1 MAPELTPDS
10 LRSARF
16 RTALRGADQSEVK
29 NLLEAAAAEIEALQE
44 QKDRLVSRLGEFA
57 EHDLKS
63 EFEKVGNEI
72 TEVLEAARQA
82 AETMRERAT
91 LDAARWRSEAMA
103 ESEKVRKDAKNDAEA
118 LRGDAWTT
126 GTDLLNQASAEV
138 KRTTQQAERNAITI
152 TGEAEREAHR
162 LVSAARREAEDLV
175 RTATMDAEKLNV
187 DAQKAHDQ
195 MIDDAIRQAEASQ
208 ERTRALEQRR
218 EELMEELDAV
228 RATLSQLEGTLEAKR
243 DDLSFSRTPDSSVK
257 VVPSSPSPSEPTT
270 DPTPKNWTPGET
282 VRVVRPSDR
291 DVDEF
296 DIDAPIA
303 PPRKAP
309 APAEAV
315 EAVESEAPPGEEPV
329 AEEPEPA
336 PTPTPDETATAEP
349 ARAEPAPESPSKDEV
364 GALFASL
371 REPGT
376 ATPSEDPAE
385 VPSSTNETEPEPASD
400 VAADEPKTVLSIDDE
415 LLENRDSVLLPITN
429 RALRG
434 TKRAIT
440 EAQNIALDS
449 LRTDT
454 SWAPDKKTLTDI
466 LRAEIVALW
475 AESYSA
481 GHHMAEALSGA
492 KLKRPA
498 TPRSDA
504 AETFGADL
512 ASSLESELG
521 SSGDGQRERQSAASR
536 VFRGWRTDESERRI
550 RELALRGY
558 HRGLIDS
565 GKGFATTWVPAGT
578 PCTSCKIAAK
588 DPASNLPPVHTGCEC
603 SVTIS

>member
-10 LRSARF
+10 LRNARF

-29 NLLEAAAAEIEALQE
+29 DLLEAAAAQIEALQE
-44 QKDRLVSRLGEFA
+44 QKDRLASRLGEFA
-57 EHDLKS
+57 ERDLKT

-228 RATLSQLEGTLEAKR
+228 RSTLSQLEGTLEAKR
-243 DDLSFSRTPDSSVK
+243 EDLSLSRTPDSSVK
-257 VVPSSPSPSEPTT
+257 VVPSGPVTSERTAEP
-270 DPTPKNWTPGET
+270 PPQNWSPGET
-282 VRVVRPSDR
+282 VRVIHPPDR
-291 DVDEF
+291 EPELV
-296 DIDAPIA
+296 PTA
-303 PPRKAP
+303 PPSVAPKEKAP
-309 APAEAV
+309 PQEAEETVEVVEAPAV
-315 EAVESEAPPGEEPV
+315 V
-329 AEEPEPA
+329 AEPEPA
-336 PTPTPDETATAEP
+336 ADPDESGATADLT
-349 ARAEPAPESPSKDEV
+349 EPAPVSAPPPSKDEV
-364 GALFASL
+364 GELFASL
-371 REPGT
+371 REPGSV
-376 ATPSEDPAE
+376 APVDEDGELPAGG
-385 VPSSTNETEPEPASD
+385 EPEPQPAETR
-400 VAADEPKTVLSIDDE
+400 ADEPKTVLSIDDE
-415 LLENRDSVLLPITN
+415 LLENRDSVLLPISN

-449 LRTDT
+449 LRTES
-454 SWAPDKKTLTDI
+454 SWLPDEKALTDI

-492 KLKRPA
+492 KLKRPS
-498 TPRSDA
+498 TPSSDA
-504 AETFGADL
+504 AETFGAAL
-512 ASSLESELG
+512 ASSLESEL
-521 SSGDGQRERQSAASR
+521 SASGDGQRERQSAASR

-558 HRGLIDS
+558 HRGLIES
-565 GKGFATTWVPAGT
+565 GKGFAATWVPAGT
-578 PCTSCKIAAK
+578 PCTSCRIAAK
-588 DPASNLPPVHTGCEC
+588 DPAANLPPVHTGCEC